1 MQPRIKAP
9 KPSLLPGR
17 VEPEAKEIGL
27 TNRKPVLTL
36 PAGCAGAG
44 GEGEAG
50 RTQAEACEVGPAP
63 SAPRAEPSALTQ
75 TWRGTAGEAVG
86 WKG

>member
-1 MQPRIKAP
+1 MQPGIKAP
-9 KPSLLPGR
+9 KPPLLPDR
-17 VEPEAKEIGL
+17 VQPEAKEISP

-50 RTQAEACEVGPAP
+50 R
-63 SAPRAEPSALTQ
+63 PR
-75 TWRGTAGEAVG
+75 RGGKGGAHAGG
-86 WKG
+86 SL